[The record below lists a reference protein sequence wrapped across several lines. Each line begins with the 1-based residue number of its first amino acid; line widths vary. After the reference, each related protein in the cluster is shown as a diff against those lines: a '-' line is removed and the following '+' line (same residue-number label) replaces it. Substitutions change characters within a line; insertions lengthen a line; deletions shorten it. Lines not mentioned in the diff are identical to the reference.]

1 MKRQLILG
9 ALASQYWALEPKYLE
24 TMSNVLHRWSAGVEA
39 SADVMADVEAA
50 QAARA
55 ARQKAVANLGGGI
68 AVLGLYGLIS
78 QRASMV
84 DGMSGSGGTSVEKFT
99 QGFRE
104 AMADDTVGGII
115 IDIDSPG
122 GSVAGIQDLWD
133 EIMGARGV
141 KPVYGLVNSLCASAA
156 YWIGSACAQM
166 YAVQGSQ
173 VGSIGVYTQ
182 HVDASEAMKMEGLN
196 ATYISAGK
204 FKVEGNEL
212 GPLSEEGR
220 AFTQSQIDAYYT
232 MFTGAVAKGRSAP
245 IGQVRDG
252 MGQGRCL
259 MAADGLAAGMVD
271 GIDTFDSV
279 VKRMSKAMKASGASA
294 AAPVL
299 DIAAIDLPAPVAVE
313 VPSEPTAESIT
324 HRIAARHRELEIAAL

>member
-9 ALASQYWALEPKYLE
+9 ALASQVWALEPKYLE
-24 TMSNVLHRWSAGVEA
+24 TMSSVLHRWSAGVDA

-50 QAARA
+50 QAARSTRRA
-55 ARQKAVANLGGGI
+55 AVANLGGGI

-122 GSVAGIQDLWD
+122 GSVSGIQDLYD
-133 EIMGARGV
+133 EIMSARGV

-156 YWIGSACAQM
+156 YWIGSACSAL

-182 HVDASEAMKMEGLN
+182 HVDASEAMKMDGLN

-204 FKVEGNEL
+204 FKVEGNAL
-212 GPLSEEGR
+212 GPMSAEGL
-220 AFTQSQIDAYYT
+220 AFTQSQIDAYYS
-232 MFTGAVAKGRSAP
+232 MFTGSVAKGRGAP

-259 MAADGLAAGMVD
+259 MAADGLAAGMID
-271 GIDTFDSV
+271 AIDTFDGV
-279 VKRMSKAMKASGASA
+279 VKRMGKAMKSGPSA
-294 AAPVL
+294 AAPIL
-299 DIAAIDLPAPVAVE
+299 NIAAVEIPAPVADEISTESV
-313 VPSEPTAESIT
+313 AENFA
-324 HRIAARHRELEIAAL
+324 HRIAARQREMEIAAL

>member
-9 ALASQYWALEPKYLE
+9 ALASQFWALEPKYLE
-24 TMSNVLHRWSAGVEA
+24 TMSSVLHRWSAGVDA
-39 SADVMADVEAA
+39 SADVLAEVEAA

-55 ARQKAVANLGGGI
+55 SRKAAVANLGGGI

-122 GSVAGIQDLWD
+122 GSVSGLQDLWD
-133 EIMGARGV
+133 EIMSARAT

-156 YWIGSACAQM
+156 YWIGSACSQL
-166 YAVQGSQ
+166 YAVQGSL
-173 VGSIGVYTQ
+173 VGSIGVYMQ
-182 HVDASEAMKMEGLN
+182 HVDASEAMKMDGLS

-204 FKVEGNEL
+204 YKVEGNPL
-212 GPLSEEGR
+212 GPMSPEGL
-220 AFTQSQIDAYYT
+220 AFNQSQIDAYYA
-232 MFTGAVAKGRSAP
+232 MFTGAVAKGRGAP

-259 MAADGLAAGMVD
+259 MADDGLAAGMVD
-271 GIDTFDSV
+271 GIDTFDGV
-279 VKRMSKAMKASGASA
+279 VKRMSKVMKSGPSA
-294 AAPVL
+294 AIQDIDIVAVETAAVVAVAPAEPAATTSHRTAARQRAL
-299 DIAAIDLPAPVAVE
+299 DIAAL
-313 VPSEPTAESIT
+313 
-324 HRIAARHRELEIAAL
+324 

>member
-9 ALASQYWALEPKYLE
+9 ALASQVWALEPRYLE
-24 TMSNVLHRWSAGVEA
+24 TMSSVLHRWSAGVDA
-39 SADVMADVEAA
+39 SADVLAEVEAA

-55 ARQKAVANLGGGI
+55 SRKAAVANLGGGI

-122 GSVAGIQDLWD
+122 GSVSGLQDLWD
-133 EIMGARGV
+133 EIMSARGT

-156 YWIGSACAQM
+156 YWIGSACSQL
-166 YAVQGSQ
+166 YAVQGSM
-173 VGSIGVYTQ
+173 VGSIGVYMQ
-182 HVDASEAMKMEGLN
+182 HVDASESMKMEGLN

-204 FKVEGNEL
+204 YKVEGNPL
-212 GPLSEEGR
+212 GPMSAEGL
-220 AFTQSQIDAYYT
+220 AFNQSQIDAYYA
-232 MFTGAVAKGRSAP
+232 MFTGAVAKGRGAA

-259 MAADGLAAGMVD
+259 MASEGLTAGMVD
-271 GIDTFDSV
+271 GIDTFDGV
-279 VKRMSKAMKASGASA
+279 VKRMSKAMKAGPSA
-294 AAPVL
+294 ATPVIDIVAEEVAAPVIAEVAEPIIESISHRNAARQRAV
-299 DIAAIDLPAPVAVE
+299 DIAAL
-313 VPSEPTAESIT
+313 
-324 HRIAARHRELEIAAL
+324 